1 MRADRRTR
9 CCTETGHAPEDES
22 VGAERGGDVT
32 AAALFYAFIAGL
44 ASFLSPCVLP
54 LAPVYIAQL
63 VGPSIWQGASA
74 ANGGTGTDA
83 GGGTGAG
90 GSLRGHMRTL
100 LHAASF
106 VAGFGLTFI
115 ALGATASVLG
125 SLLAR
130 YQELLREVGGI
141 VLVLFGLHVAGIIR
155 VPGLDRERRF
165 YLRAGAPGY
174 ASSFAIG
181 VIFAFGWTPCVG
193 PYLASILA
201 LAAQARTLGS
211 GVGLLAVYALGL
223 GLPFLVVGAAFDRL
237 APAVKRLAPYLGAIE
252 RVSGLL
258 LAGLGVAIFF
268 NWLLVIS
275 SWFRIPV

>member
-1 MRADRRTR
+1 MT
-9 CCTETGHAPEDES
+9 
-22 VGAERGGDVT
+22 T
-32 AAALFYAFIAGL
+32 AAVVYAFVAGL

-54 LAPVYIAQL
+54 LVPVYVAQL
-63 VGPSIWQGASA
+63 VGPSIWHGESA
-74 ANGGTGTDA
+74 GDGGTGT
-83 GGGTGAG
+83 GTGASEGSG
-90 GSLRGHMRTL
+90 GSLRRHMRTL
-100 LHAASF
+100 LQAASF

-125 SLLAR
+125 SLLVR
-130 YQELLREVGGI
+130 YEAPLREVGGI
-141 VLVLFGLHVAGIIR
+141 ALVLFGLHVAGIIR
-155 VPGLDRERRF
+155 VPGLERERRF
-165 YLRAGAPGY
+165 YLRAGAPGH

-181 VIFAFGWTPCVG
+181 VVFAFGWTPCVG
-193 PYLASILA
+193 PYLASILV

-223 GLPFLVVGAAFDRL
+223 GLPFLAVGAAFDRL
-237 APAVKRLAPYLGAIE
+237 APALKRLAPYLGAIE
-252 RVSGLL
+252 RTSGLL